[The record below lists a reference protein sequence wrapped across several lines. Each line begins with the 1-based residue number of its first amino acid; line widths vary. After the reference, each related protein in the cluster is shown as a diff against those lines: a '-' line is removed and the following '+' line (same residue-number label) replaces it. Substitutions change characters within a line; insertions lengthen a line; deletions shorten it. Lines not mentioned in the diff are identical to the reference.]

1 MRKWGKE
8 SKKVY
13 GELHPILQHY
23 MNRVLQEVAD
33 ISLICGHRGQREQ
46 NIAFEEGNSK
56 VRWPHGKHNQLP
68 SVAVDLQPYPM
79 PEQHTK
85 LVMALGHIGG
95 RLIEMARTDGIIIRW
110 GGDWDRDGDVLD
122 QDFDDLFHFEIVE
135 LPNAEEIFAA
145 MYPFDWVCR
154 DDARTG
160 GRSAD
165 DV

>member
-13 GELHPILQHY
+13 GELHPILQYY

-68 SVAVDLQPYPM
+68 SVAVGSTLSWSWRSD
-79 PEQHTK
+79 
-85 LVMALGHIGG
+85 I
-95 RLIEMARTDGIIIRW
+95 
-110 GGDWDRDGDVLD
+110 
-122 QDFDDLFHFEIVE
+122 
-135 LPNAEEIFAA
+135 
-145 MYPFDWVCR
+145 
-154 DDARTG
+154 
-160 GRSAD
+160 SAD
-165 DV
+165 ASLRWRVPTG

>member
-1 MRKWGKE
+1 
-8 SKKVY
+8 
-13 GELHPILQHY
+13 
-23 MNRVLQEVAD
+23 
-33 ISLICGHRGQREQ
+33 
-46 NIAFEEGNSK
+46 
-56 VRWPHGKHNQLP
+56 
-68 SVAVDLQPYPM
+68 
-79 PEQHTK
+79 
-85 LVMALGHIGG
+85 MALGHIGG